1 MIDNK
6 YLMNNKDKKDIVAGF
21 VFWNFAITLG
31 MIVSSI
37 SSIVNAR
44 ISIANAASPNTAN
57 KNANSYRPN
66 FNFTQPY
73 FRLSKYPS
81 KTNIGFRT
89 I

>member
-1 MIDNK
+1 MIDRK
-6 YLMNNKDKKDIVAGF
+6 YLMNNKDKKEIVAGF

-31 MIVSSI
+31 IIVSSI
-37 SSIVNAR
+37 SSLVNAG
-44 ISIANAASPNTAN
+44 ISVANAASPNV
-57 KNANSYRPN
+57 ANSYKPN

-89 I
+89 V

>member
-1 MIDNK
+1 MINDK
-6 YLMNNKDKKDIVAGF
+6 YLMNNMDKKEIIAGF

-31 MIVSSI
+31 MIVSSV
-37 SSIVNAR
+37 SSLVNAG
-44 ISIANAASPNTAN
+44 ISIANASSPNAAN
-57 KNANSYRPN
+57 KNANTYRPN

-81 KTNIGFRT
+81 KTNIGFRA

>member
-1 MIDNK
+1 MINKK
-6 YLMNNKDKKDIVAGF
+6 YLMKNQEKKEVIAGF

-37 SSIVNAR
+37 SSLVNAG
-44 ISIANAASPNTAN
+44 ISIASAASPNSD
-57 KNANSYRPN
+57 KKINSYRPN